1 MKFCFFTFY
10 YPPDLSA
17 GSFRSTA
24 LANALIEEMDKKSSL
39 IVITTSPNRYKSYE
53 LSSEFITIKDNL
65 KIYRIKLPKHSGSM
79 FSQAL
84 IFIIYFIKAIKICLK
99 EKPDFLIGT
108 SGRLMTAIL
117 TWVSSILI
125 KKPYLIDLRDI
136 FSESIADIFAKKNKI
151 IGKFLNNFFSYFDKC
166 VLTNAASV
174 NVVSMGFPE
183 YFDKKGIDTSKWL
196 FYPNGVDDIFVNHK
210 NIKSQSIYWR
220 YNLLAKNYYVTAEN
234 INKIISEN
242 NFDKKISLFSLDI
255 DGNDYWILKNLN
267 VRPEII
273 VCEYNGLF
281 GDINKITVPY
291 KKTFNREKEHYSNLY
306 FGCSIKSLTSLL
318 KLKGY
323 IFIGSNSSGNNAY
336 FVKKA
341 KFKHLINKLKT
352 IKVFE
357 PKFRESRN
365 LKNKKTFLNYK
376 DSLIK
381 IRKKKI
387 LNLDNNKMVKIENIK
402 KFYSKKYLIS

>member
-1 MKFCFFTFY
+1 MKILLITVVKWIL
-10 YPPDLSA
+10 YPFKEIILSISKEMNEKLIFNK
-17 GSFRSTA
+17 GLILSKKNTNKKKINNLSNVEFSSFSQWGDDGIIDW
-24 LANALIEEMDKKSSL
+24 LI
-39 IVITTSPNRYKSYE
+39 Y
-53 LSSEFITIKDNL
+53 NL
-65 KIYRIKLPKHSGSM
+65 KIKDKR
-79 FSQAL
+79 
-84 IFIIYFIKAIKICLK
+84 FIEIGVQDYWESNTRFLLK
-99 EKPDFLIGT
+99 KRNWDGL
-108 SGRLMTAIL
+108 
-117 TWVSSILI
+117 
-125 KKPYLIDLRDI
+125 LIDMSKKDI
-136 FSESIADIFAKKNKI
+136 
-151 IGKFLNNFFSYFDKC
+151 
-166 VLTNAASV
+166 
-174 NVVSMGFPE
+174 
-183 YFDKKGIDTSKWL
+183 
-196 FYPNGVDDIFVNHK
+196 K

-352 IKVFE
+352 IKVFK

-387 LNLDNNKMVKIENIK
+387 LDLDNNKMIKIESIK